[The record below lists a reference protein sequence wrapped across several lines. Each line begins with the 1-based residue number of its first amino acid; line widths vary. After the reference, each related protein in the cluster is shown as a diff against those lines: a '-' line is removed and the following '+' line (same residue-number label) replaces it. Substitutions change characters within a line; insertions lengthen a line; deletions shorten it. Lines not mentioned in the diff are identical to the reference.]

1 MIKIRELNQFYG
13 KKQVLKDINLD
24 IQTNKITALVGA
36 NGAGKSTL
44 LNVVARLIPKE
55 TGNIF
60 IDEINM
66 DNMKQD
72 DIAKK
77 MAVLKQS
84 NNLGVRLT
92 VKELVSFGRFP
103 YSKGRITKE
112 DNRVIEES
120 LSYMNLKDIEND
132 YIDKLSGGQRQRVF
146 IAMILAQDTPYIL
159 LDEPLNNLDMKHSVE
174 MMLLLD
180 RLVKELGK
188 TILIVVHDINI
199 AAAFADHIV
208 AMKDGEIVEEG
219 NPDTMIDKEIL
230 DHVFNHDFCIAG
242 YKGRKMCV
250 YYNDTDSLIKFTE
263 EIEELN

>member
-1 MIKIRELNQFYG
+1 MIRIRNVNQSYG
-13 KKQVLKDINLD
+13 KKQILKDVNLD
-24 IQTNKITALVGA
+24 IQQKKITALVGA

-44 LNVVARLIPKE
+44 LNVVARLLEKTSGSIS
-55 TGNIF
+55 
-60 IDEINM
+60 IDEIDM
-66 DNMKQD
+66 SSMKTD
-72 DIAKK
+72 EIAKK
-77 MAVLKQS
+77 LAVLKQ
-84 NNLGVRLT
+84 NNNIGLSLT

-103 YSKGRITKE
+103 HSKGRINKE
-112 DNRVIEES
+112 DERIIAEAIK
-120 LSYMNLKDIEND
+120 YMNLEEIENNH
-132 YIDKLSGGQRQRVF
+132 IDKLSGGQRQRVF

-180 RLVKELGK
+180 RLVKELDK

-208 AMKDGEIVEEG
+208 AMKDGMIVEEG
-219 NPDTMIDKEIL
+219 DPDTMIDKEIL

-250 YYNDTDSLIKFTE
+250 YYNETTE
-263 EIEELN
+263 IVNLTEGEQ

>member
-1 MIKIRELNQFYG
+1 MIKIKNLNQSYD
-13 KKQVLKDINLD
+13 KKQILKNINLE
-24 IQTNKITALVGA
+24 IPKNKITALVGA

-44 LNVVARLIPKE
+44 LNVVARLISKD
-55 TGNIF
+55 TGDIY
-60 IDEINM
+60 IDDINM
-66 DNMKQD
+66 KDLKTD
-72 DIAKK
+72 EIAKK
-77 MAVLKQS
+77 LAVLKQS

-103 YSKGRITKE
+103 HSKGRLNKNDHAIINE
-112 DNRVIEES
+112 SIE
-120 LSYMNLKDIEND
+120 YMNLKDIENN

-159 LDEPLNNLDMKHSVE
+159 LDEPLNNLDMRHSVE

-180 RLVKELGK
+180 QLVKELDK

-208 AMKDGEIVEEG
+208 AMKDGEVVNEG
-219 NPDTMIDKEIL
+219 NPDEMIDKEIL

-250 YYNDTDSLIKFTE
+250 YYNDTTELINLTE
-263 EIEELN
+263 ELE